1 MVKAG
6 THVVFAELLPLM
18 QFHDRA
24 PLIII
29 MSLGP
34 TVMLFLAALSKH
46 AVARVLRRVQ
56 HDTWFQGDGAE
67 RVGFLVGFQ

>member
-46 AVARVLRRVQ
+46 AVAGVLRRV
-56 HDTWFQGDGAE
+56 
-67 RVGFLVGFQ
+67 